1 MHKIP
6 TSRVISDPIAGL
18 VTQTGQQAA
27 SEGVLE
33 RKQNNII
40 DNIVLGMILLLI
52 HNLLHTNK

>member
-1 MHKIP
+1 MRKIP
-6 TSRVISDPIAGL
+6 TPHVRSDPSASL

-52 HNLLHTNK
+52 HNLLDK